1 MEIQQKDDG
10 KRGMFFIEDENEML
24 AEMTY
29 IWAGLSKIIIDHTEV
44 SDKLAGKGVG
54 KQLVNSAVIF
64 ARENKI
70 RILPLCPFAKRVF
83 SKVKEYSDVL
93 L

>member
-1 MEIQQKDDG
+1 MEVKRKDDG
-10 KRGMFFIEDENEML
+10 KRGMFFVEIENEII

-29 IWAGLSKIIIDHTEV
+29 IWAGTSKIIIDHTEV

-54 KQLVNSAVIF
+54 KQLVYSAVIF
-64 ARENKI
+64 ARENSI

-83 SKVKEYSDVL
+83 SKMTEYSDVL
-93 L
+93 